1 MSDQLSAQM
10 QRASNWIKALKA
22 HPLSR
27 KFSAGIEKLQPHWRK
42 LRLYLST
49 KTEKLE
55 GMWQRTRYVLGV
67 EERVDGAE
75 FLAGVGTIVH
85 RPPPMAIWLLPM
97 LLMVL
102 FTATTIWAFVSEIDI
117 VSPTQGRIVP
127 SSRVKLVQSSDMA
140 VVQEILVHD
149 GDHVDVGQELVRF
162 DHTAEEAEAKRIRQ
176 ELDSARVEAIRIF
189 ALLAKEKDPLES
201 YDRLVKGEA
210 AEVAEGRRVL
220 QSQWTNYTARQLSL
234 DRRIDSLLA
243 AKAAVTAE
251 IGQLQSVLPFTERK
265 AARQRELVS
274 RGSAAQISLD
284 EAEEQLLVRQ
294 RTLNIK
300 QAEASR
306 AEAEIAMARQERA
319 QLETEAYE
327 KFSMDHSTANQKI
340 AALEQELRKVERR
353 LTLRTLNAPMA
364 GEVYDLAIHT
374 VGGVVQPAE
383 ILMKIVP
390 DNSSLE
396 VEVNI
401 LNRDIGFIHQGQE
414 VEVKIETFNFTK
426 YGSLPGSI
434 RKISSDATI
443 DEKLGP
449 IYRAYVALNRD
460 ELMVDDRRMKIR
472 PGMTATVD
480 IQTGHRKL
488 IEYILAPILRYRD
501 EALRER

>member
-1 MSDQLSAQM
+1 MSDQLSAQI
-10 QRASNWIKALKA
+10 QRANDWIKSLKA

-27 KFSAGIEKLQPHWRK
+27 KFAAGIEKLRPHWRK
-42 LRLYLST
+42 LRLYLSAKAT
-49 KTEKLE
+49 RLE
-55 GMWQRTRYVLGV
+55 GVWQRTRHALGV

-85 RPPPMAIWLLPM
+85 RPPPVAIWLLPM

-149 GDHVDVGQELVRF
+149 GDHVEVGQELVRF

-220 QSQWTNYTARQLSL
+220 QSQWTNYTARQMSL

-265 AARQRELVS
+265 AARLRELVN
-274 RGSAAQISLD
+274 RGNAAQVSLD

-319 QLETEAYE
+319 QLETEAFE
-327 KFSMDHSTANQKI
+327 KFSMDHSAANQKI

-353 LTLRTLNAPMA
+353 LTLRTLNASMA

-449 IYRAYVALNRD
+449 IYRAYVGLDRD
-460 ELMVDDRRMKIR
+460 ELTVDNHRMKIR

-480 IQTGHRKL
+480 IQTGQRKL
-488 IEYILAPILRYRD
+488 IEYVLAPILRYRD